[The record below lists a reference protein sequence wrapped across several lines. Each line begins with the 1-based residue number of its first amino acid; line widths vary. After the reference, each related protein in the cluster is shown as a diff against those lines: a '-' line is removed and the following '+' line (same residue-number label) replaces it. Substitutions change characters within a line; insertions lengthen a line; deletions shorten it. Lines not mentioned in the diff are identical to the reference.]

1 MIKNNTGYRNYL
13 YFLTDDDPE
22 LEAGSQHLMYG
33 TCIGPYVFQSEEGT
47 EQNPAFDLLFIAD

>member
-47 EQNPAFDLLFIAD
+47 EQYPAFDLLFIAD